1 MEGEEGEAGRADH
14 GEPRTQTEKPGSV
27 AQPHCCRVPGGSR
40 CGRTIPSAP
49 EADLWGQRSITQTLA
64 SAPFSP
70 PVTTG
75 RTEEQVGLRV
85 RQESPAAKE
94 ANMTTAFPAARLPSA
109 GVCPGS
115 REETGRRGV
124 IVTAGLPGVGCR
136 GKGLCL
142 SPEQPEGQEILAFS
156 ISSRRC
162 YSICHLQCLRNRTF
176 ALRSLTE
183 SWAQCCSRVRIPGSH
198 PDSAIS

>member
-1 MEGEEGEAGRADH
+1 MLLKSQVR
-14 GEPRTQTEKPGSV
+14 
-27 AQPHCCRVPGGSR
+27 
-40 CGRTIPSAP
+40 
-49 EADLWGQRSITQTLA
+49 LWGWGWGWLDSELVQEEDKFGLG
-64 SAPFSP
+64 PW
-70 PVTTG
+70 V
-75 RTEEQVGLRV
+75 EQVGLRV

-183 SWAQCCSRVRIPGSH
+183 LWAQCCSRVRIPGSH